1 MLSERYL
8 KLPEVAA
15 ISGLSSP
22 TIKRLEKI
30 NRFPARKKIGLRA
43 VSWLSSDIKNWVA
56 ATSGKANNIHSGTA
70 DKYIED

>member
-8 KLPEVAA
+8 KLPEVSA

-43 VSWLSSDIKNWVA
+43 VGWLRSDIANWVA
-56 ATSGKANNIHSGTA
+56 ATSGKTNSIQSGTA
-70 DKYIED
+70 DELN